1 MVFFNLSI
9 TTCHL
14 LYMANATPRNA
25 TVHGREEGQ
34 TRYVGKYS
42 PPPLCF
48 AVQNIGEV
56 ARSAGGVRCGK
67 GCLGNGERFYIDDS
81 LTIHSLR

>member
-34 TRYVGKYS
+34 TRYVAKYS

-48 AVQNIGEV
+48 A
-56 ARSAGGVRCGK
+56 
-67 GCLGNGERFYIDDS
+67 
-81 LTIHSLR
+81 